1 MAEFDL
7 IAEPPL
13 NSLQRTFEGVA
24 IEEVSGR
31 AIVSVAFSDRAGL
44 EQAMRTSLDLT
55 LPFVGNT
62 ASVETR
68 DLLVLSLQSDQIF
81 VLFPQ
86 TGHRPDLE
94 IAEIAGDQGL
104 VTDQSDGW
112 ALLRVS
118 GPGCRTAL
126 ERICMLD
133 LHPDIFTVGAVA
145 RTVMEHLGVIIHRD
159 GEQSFLLMSA
169 RSSAEC
175 FAHSV
180 VTSAENVS

>member
-1 MAEFDL
+1 
-7 IAEPPL
+7 
-13 NSLQRTFEGVA
+13 
-24 IEEVSGR
+24 
-31 AIVSVAFSDRAGL
+31 
-44 EQAMRTSLDLT
+44 MRKSLDLK

-62 ASVETR
+62 ARVETR

-94 IAEIAGDQGL
+94 IAEIAGDQGS

-118 GPGCRTAL
+118 GPGSRTAL

-145 RTVMEHLGVIIHRD
+145 RTVMEHLGMIIHRND
-159 GEQSFLLMSA
+159 EHSFLLMSA
-169 RSSAEC
+169 RSSAEF
-175 FAHSV
+175 FAHAV

>member
-7 IAEPPL
+7 IPESPL
-13 NSLQRTFEGVA
+13 NGLRRTFEHIAV
-24 IEEVSGR
+24 EEVSGR
-31 AIVSVAFSDRAGL
+31 AVVSVAFSDRAGL
-44 EQAMRTSLDLT
+44 EQAMRTNLDLT

-62 ASVETR
+62 ARVETR

-86 TGHRPDLE
+86 TGYRPDLE
-94 IAEIAGDQGL
+94 IAEIAGDHGC

-118 GPGCRTAL
+118 GPRSRAAL

-133 LHPDIFTVGAVA
+133 LHQDIFTVGAVA

-159 GEQSFLLMSA
+159 DEHSFLLMSA
-169 RSSAEC
+169 RSSAGS

>member
-7 IAEPPL
+7 IAETPL
-13 NSLQRTFEGVA
+13 GGLHKTCEGLA
-24 IEEVSGR
+24 IEEVTGR
-31 AIVSVAFSDRAGL
+31 AIVSIAFSDRAGL
-44 EQAMRTSLDLT
+44 ERTMRKSLDLT

-62 ASVETR
+62 AWVESR

-86 TGHRPDLE
+86 TAHRPDIE
-94 IAEIAGDQGL
+94 IAEIAGDQSY

-118 GPGCRTAL
+118 GPRSRAAL

-145 RTVMEHLGVIIHRD
+145 RTVMDHLGVIIHRD
-159 GEQSFLLMSA
+159 DEHSFLLMSA
-169 RSSAEC
+169 RSSAES
-175 FAHSV
+175 FAHAV

>member
-7 IAEPPL
+7 IAESPL
-13 NSLQRTFEGVA
+13 NGLQRAFEGVTV
-24 IEEVSGR
+24 EEVSGR

-44 EQAMRTSLDLT
+44 EQAVRTSLDLT

-62 ASVETR
+62 ARVETR
-68 DLLVLSLQSDQIF
+68 DLLILSLQSDQIF

-118 GPGCRTAL
+118 GPGSRTAL

-169 RSSAEC
+169 RSSAES
-175 FAHSV
+175 FAHAV
-180 VTSAENVS
+180 VTSVENVI